1 MLPLTLSASKASW
14 QAPTPHGNK
23 KWDSNLHAAVS
34 KRFQDTCQYCGWVDP
49 EFNEVSHLDEDHLN
63 HREENLVLAC
73 PLCHQC
79 LHLGQVA
86 TAEGGT
92 MIWAPE
98 LSQVELNHLARVYWM
113 AETDQ
118 THPLL
123 ISARALANK
132 LDHQAHILE
141 AHYVPGASDPG
152 FWAEVLMKMT
162 PEQYKQRS
170 ELMKNIRV
178 WPALTRFKKMVQP
191 WAQRVNVNIPL
202 KEWERLASGVV
213 QLGKGE

>member
-14 QAPTPHGNK
+14 QAPTPHGHK
-23 KWDSNLHAAVS
+23 KWDAAIHAAVS

-63 HREENLVLAC
+63 NKEENLMLAC

-79 LHLGQVA
+79 LHLGQVS
-86 TAEGGT
+86 TSEGGK

-98 LSQVELNHLARVYWM
+98 LSQIELNHLARAYWIT
-113 AETDQ
+113 ETEQ

-123 ISARALANK
+123 LSARALANK

-162 PEQYKQRS
+162 PEQYKQRH
-170 ELMKNIRV
+170 ELLKNIRV
-178 WPALTRFKKMVQP
+178 WPTLTRFKKMVMP
-191 WAQRVNVNIPL
+191 WAKRINVNIPL
-202 KEWERLASGVV
+202 LEWERLATGVMS
-213 QLGKGE
+213 LDKGE